1 LDFVLPV
8 AHAGHWLV
16 YILYAVPVLIVLAS
30 IVVTVVRDRRRGEMD
45 EERPTP

>member
-1 LDFVLPV
+1 LVFVLPV

-30 IVVTVVRDRRRGEMD
+30 IVVTVVRDRRRGDVEK
-45 EERPTP
+45 EQPTP